1 MDLDNINDKVGNI
14 MKNKMARQI
23 IQDILQQHDNPAEKE
38 HQNLQQLHWNTVKNK
53 DLLIIQKENILV
65 KEKKNIH

>member
-1 MDLDNINDKVGNI
+1 MDLDNINDKAGDV

-38 HQNLQQLHWNTVKNK
+38 H
-53 DLLIIQKENILV
+53 
-65 KEKKNIH
+65 